1 MKSKP
6 TDEKCTCKVSS
17 AITYAILK
25 NHHAVQNHTIK
36 TIEIMENTATH
47 SKTS

>member
-6 TDEKCTCKVSS
+6 VDGKCTCKVSS
-17 AITYAILK
+17 AITCNPK
-25 NHHAVQNHTIK
+25 NRHAVPNHTIK
-36 TIEIMENTATH
+36 TIEIMGNITMH